1 MARNKVSKRAVCM
14 AVSALAIAL
23 LLVYEIVGLE
33 RIVGEI
39 ADKSVKNLAD
49 MTVTRALGSAVFI
62 AILVHLGFK
71 VMSPFRGLGKSLLV
85 ILPAFA
91 VVINNLP
98 IYPLASGLATVSSP
112 WWKIVLLAAECAFIG
127 IFEEVCFRGVVFLSF
142 LEKRRASTS
151 GRFWSIVLTAAVFGA
166 VHAVNLFFGS
176 SPVAVL
182 MQIGYSFLI
191 GAMCSVVLIKT
202 ANVWLCALLH
212 AVFDFCGALVP
223 NCGEGIIWEPVTVTA
238 TVIVAVAVTVYM
250 VLVFFKIKNDECD
263 ALFIKE

>member
-1 MARNKVSKRAVCM
+1 M

-33 RIVGEI
+33 RLIGEI
-39 ADKSVKNLAD
+39 SDKSVKDLAD
-49 MTVTRALGSAVFI
+49 MTITRALGSAVFI
-62 AILVHLGFK
+62 AILAHLGFK
-71 VMSPFRGLGKSLLV
+71 VMSPLHGLGKPLLTV
-85 ILPAFA
+85 LPAFA

-98 IYPLASGLATVSSP
+98 IYPLASGLAYLSSP
-112 WWKIVLLAAECAFIG
+112 WWKVALLAAECLFIG
-127 IFEEVCFRGVVFLSF
+127 IFEEMCFRGVVFLSF
-142 LEKRRASTS
+142 LEKRRASTR

-166 VHAVNLFFGS
+166 VHAINLFFGA

-202 ANVWLCALLH
+202 ANVWICALLH

-223 NCGEGIIWEPVTVTA
+223 NCGEGIIWEPFTVTL
-238 TVIVAVAVTVYM
+238 TVIIAVTVTVYM
-250 VLVFFKIKNDECD
+250 VFLFFRIKSDECD
-263 ALFIKE
+263 ALFIKA